1 LNVEN
6 CINPPAA
13 VRPDAALVNLET
25 ACRALAIAR
34 TIPEVKEVHDKA
46 AAIAR
51 YLRQQKGAESAALD
65 ADELAIRAERKLG
78 KLLGETV
85 RAGNPQLLQG
95 VTIGRLPEGITRIQS
110 HRWQRIAS
118 VSDEE
123 FEREL
128 AKARS
133 AGKRATPTVMLR
145 LAASNGREAKRQ
157 ANRFLVENAP
167 PLDGLPHVF
176 QAIVVDPPW
185 DWGDEGDVSQLG
197 RGDPT
202 FVTMSLDE
210 LRALPVGRRAADDC
224 HLYLWITN
232 RSLLKGS
239 VLLDAWGFR
248 YVTCLTWYKPSFGM
262 GNYFRGNTEQI
273 LFGVRGSLGL
283 LRKDVGTGFMAPRG
297 KEHSSKPAEF
307 FELVESCSPGPWL
320 EIFSRSERPGW
331 VAWGAEV

>member
-1 LNVEN
+1 MQN
-6 CINPPAA
+6 CVNPPAV
-13 VRPDAALVNLET
+13 VRPDAALVNLDT

-34 TIPEVKEVHDKA
+34 TIPEVKEFHDKA

-78 KLLGETV
+78 RLIADRDTNFHPRSWKRLL
-85 RAGNPQLLQG
+85 PD
-95 VTIGRLPEGITRIQS
+95 GITHKQS

-118 VSDEE
+118 IPDED

-128 AKARS
+128 AKARD
-133 AGKRATPTVMLR
+133 AKKRANPTAMLR
-145 LAASNGREAKRQ
+145 LAVSNGRAARRQ
-157 ANRFLVENAP
+157 ANQSLVEKAS
-167 PLDGLPHVF
+167 PLDDVPGTF

-197 RGDPT
+197 RGEPT
-202 FVTMSLDE
+202 FGTMPLDE
-210 LRALPVGRRAADDC
+210 LKALPVGGRAADDC

-239 VLLDAWGFR
+239 TLLDAWGFR
-248 YVTCLTWYKPSFGM
+248 YVTCLTWCKPSFGM
-262 GNYFRGNTEQI
+262 GNYFRGSTEQI

-283 LRKDVGTGFMAPRG
+283 LRKDVGTWFQAARG
-297 KEHSSKPAEF
+297 EQHSSKPAEF

-320 EIFSRSERPGW
+320 EMFSRSERPGW